1 MTISSI
7 SLAQV
12 SGGLLNLSDFSGAGS
27 LTVSGTLATGNGTNQ
42 DRTVTVEAF
51 VNGNWVAV
59 GSGTVPGSS
68 APANTSGIGW
78 SATITATNLA
88 TGPLANIDGAA
99 VPFRAVIPSAN
110 NPNNPNT
117 INSGSG
123 LPVTVDTVADTGV
136 TIDITDVV
144 PGAAPEVL
152 YTLGGLGAGS
162 TATITFTGSGGG
174 SVQAVV
180 GANGSFTA
188 DVSGLVGD
196 VSAAVAVAD
205 ANGNLVS
212 GTGDTQPGDPVCFFP
227 GTLIAT
233 PAGPVPVEALRAG
246 DQVLTADG
254 RQAVVRWMARQSVAT
269 RFADPLRALPIRI
282 RAGALAE
289 SLPVRDLL
297 VSPRHALLV
306 EGVLVQAGALVNG
319 TTIARETDVPE
330 VFTYWHVETADHSL
344 ILAEG
349 VAAETFVDNVDR
361 ERFDNWDEYLV
372 LVGQAEPVAEMDLP
386 RAKSHRQVPAAVR
399 ALVEARADVLRGKV
413 AAAA

>member
-7 SLAQV
+7 SLTNV
-12 SGGLLNLSDFSGAGS
+12 SGGLLNLSDFTGGGS
-27 LTVSGTLATGNGTNQ
+27 LTVSGTFNTANGNNQ

-59 GSGTVPGSS
+59 GSGSVPGSS

-78 SATITATNLA
+78 SATITATNL
-88 TGPLANIDGAA
+88 TSGPLANIDGST
-99 VPFRAVIPSAN
+99 VLFRAVIPTQN
-110 NPNNPNT
+110 NPGAT
-117 INSGSG
+117 TTNSGSG
-123 LPVTVDTVADTGV
+123 LGVTVDTVADTGV
-136 TIDITDVV
+136 AVNITDVLQ
-144 PGAAPEVL
+144 GATPEVQYAL
-152 YTLGGLGAGS
+152 SGLNTGS
-162 TATITFTGSGGG
+162 TATVTFSGSGGG
-174 SVQAVV
+174 SVQAILT
-180 GANGSFTA
+180 ANGSFTA
-188 DVSGLVGD
+188 DVSGLTGD
-196 VSAAVAVAD
+196 VSATVSVTD
-205 ANGNLVS
+205 ANGNVVS
-212 GTGDTQPGDPVCFFP
+212 GTGDSQPGDPVCFYP

-233 PAGPVPVEALRAG
+233 PAGAHPVEALRAG
-246 DQVLTADG
+246 DLVLTADG
-254 RQAVVRWMARQSVAT
+254 RQAVVRWMARQAVAI
-269 RFADPLRALPIRI
+269 RFADPLKALPIRI
-282 RAGALAE
+282 RAGALGE
-289 SLPVRDLL
+289 GLPARDLL

-361 ERFDNWDEYLV
+361 ERFDNWDEYLA
-372 LVGQAEPVAEMDLP
+372 LVGQAEPVTEMDLP

-399 ALVEARADVLRGKV
+399 ARVEARADVLRGKV

>member
-7 SLAQV
+7 SLTNV
-12 SGGLLNLSDFSGAGS
+12 SGGLLNLSDFTGGGS
-27 LTVSGTLATGNGTNQ
+27 LTVSGTFNTANGTNQ

-59 GSGTVPGSS
+59 GSGTVLGAS

-78 SATITATNLA
+78 SATITATNL
-88 TGPLANIDGAA
+88 TSGPLANIDGST
-99 VPFRAVIPSAN
+99 VLFRAVIPTQN
-110 NPNNPNT
+110 NPGAT
-117 INSGSG
+117 TTNSGSG
-123 LPVTVDTVADTGV
+123 LGVTVDTVADTGV
-136 TIDITDVV
+136 AVNITDVLQ
-144 PGAAPEVL
+144 GATPEVQYAL
-152 YTLGGLGAGS
+152 SGLNTGS
-162 TATITFTGSGGG
+162 TATVTFTGSGGG
-174 SVQAVV
+174 SVQAVLT
-180 GANGSFTA
+180 ANGSFTA
-188 DVSGLVGD
+188 DVSGLTGD
-196 VSAAVAVAD
+196 VSATVSVTD
-205 ANGNLVS
+205 ANGNVVS
-212 GTGDTQPGDPVCFFP
+212 GTGDSQPGDPVCFYP

-233 PAGPVPVEALRAG
+233 PAGAVPVEALGAG
-246 DQVLTADG
+246 DLVLTADG
-254 RQAVVRWMARQSVAT
+254 RQVAVRWMARQAVAI
-269 RFADPLRALPIRI
+269 RFADPLKALPIRI
-282 RAGALAE
+282 RAGALGE
-289 SLPVRDLL
+289 GLPARDLL

-361 ERFDNWDEYLV
+361 ERFDNWDEYLA
-372 LVGQAEPVAEMDLP
+372 LVGQAEPVTEMDLP

-399 ALVEARADVLRGKV
+399 ARVEARADVLRGKV